1 MNKNIIRFLRKLNN
15 LSMQQ
20 LADSINTTKQ
30 TISKWENGKVAN
42 ISDEN
47 LKALEDVFGEPV
59 YMLIHEELTPELEQE
74 LEDRKNL
81 REVNKYTE
89 KVQQSKA
96 RRKAHGVD
104 ENLYYLR
111 ALEKSQSNDVD
122 LKSMSNEEV
131 GITIIRNLIRKN
143 VSTNYKIYRLL
154 EILDKVSDNCQID
167 YAMMT
172 EEEVQVHALLKM
184 ALNLSKKIE

>member
-47 LKALEDVFGEPV
+47 LKALEDVFDEPV
-59 YMLIHEELTPELEQE
+59 YMLIHKELTPELEQE
-74 LEDRKNL
+74 LEHRKNL

-89 KVQQSKA
+89 KVQQSKV

-111 ALEKSQSNDVD
+111 ALGKSQSNDID
-122 LKSMSNEEV
+122 LKIMSNEEV

-154 EILDKVSDNCQID
+154 EILDRVSDNCKID
-167 YAMMT
+167 YSMMT
-172 EEEVQVHALLKM
+172 EEEVQLHALLKL
-184 ALNLSKKIE
+184 ALDLSKKIE